1 MLLLTFIT
9 LFLEH
14 RDVGWGHTRR
24 VVGVKITDGVIASK
38 EVQISG
44 DDDIKGDISPL
55 IVKAVTE
62 ISSVEAGWCTLI
74 AKGDVT
80 SALTTF
86 PKGSKDDDD
95 DKEID
100 MAKHFRNLT
109 SSDTGLAFAGKSLT
123 IPIIDGDLDTREQA
137 IMYLCNSDNLSSN
150 TNQNNK
156 GGVKTVH
163 VLVLGGKKVKNEH
176 K

>member
-55 IVKAVTE
+55 IVKAVTGQYFLRF
-62 ISSVEAGWCTLI
+62 VFVLAY
-74 AKGDVT
+74 A
-80 SALTTF
+80 F
-86 PKGSKDDDD
+86 
-95 DKEID
+95 
-100 MAKHFRNLT
+100 HF
-109 SSDTGLAFAGKSLT
+109 
-123 IPIIDGDLDTREQA
+123 
-137 IMYLCNSDNLSSN
+137 
-150 TNQNNK
+150 
-156 GGVKTVH
+156 
-163 VLVLGGKKVKNEH
+163 
-176 K
+176 